1 MADIDKSLSQ
11 APQGLEAMAMNQP
24 DLAIEIENPESVTL
38 EDGSMEI
45 TIQPGTEHD
54 DEFNK
59 NLAEDLDEGQLTEL
73 SGDLVGEYTADIE
86 SRKDW
91 LTTYVEG
98 LELLGLK
105 VEDRTEPWAG
115 ACNVYHPLMTEALVK
130 FQAETMMETFPA
142 AGPVKTQII
151 GKQTPDKEQAAERVQ
166 EDMNYQL
173 TNEMPEYRPEH
184 ERMLWGLGLAGN
196 AFKKVYYD
204 PNLQRQ
210 VAMYVPAEDIV
221 VPYGASNLETAERV
235 THVMRKTK
243 NELRK
248 LMVAGFY
255 RDVDLGEPFLDIDEA
270 EKKIAE
276 KLGFNPTEDDR
287 YKILEMHVNLDL
299 ENGDSEDGIAVPY
312 VVTIEKGTGTILAIR
327 RNWNP
332 DDELKLKRQ
341 HFVHYGYIPGF
352 GFYCFGL
359 IHLIGAFAK
368 SGTMILRQ
376 LVDAGTLANLPGGLK
391 SRGLRIKGDD
401 TPIAPGEWRDVD
413 VPSGAVRDNILPLP
427 YKEPSQVLQGL
438 MNQIIEE
445 GRAFANADGLKV
457 SDMSANAPVGTT
469 LAILERTLKVMSAVQ
484 ARIYYAM
491 KQEFKL
497 LKGIIR
503 DYTPKEY
510 SYEPEIGDRRA
521 KQSDYDN
528 VDVIPVSDPNA
539 ATMSQKVVQYQAVM
553 QMAQQYPQ
561 IYDLPELNKQM
572 LEVLGIKNIG
582 KLIPSAEDQKPKD
595 PVTENMAIING
606 KPVKA
611 FIYQDHQAHIAVH
624 MAAMQ
629 DPKILEMVGQ
639 NPMAQTIQAA
649 AYAHINEHVAFEYR
663 KQLEEQLGVPL
674 PKPDETLP
682 EDVEYELSKVM
693 AEAGKK
699 LAAKSAAE
707 AQQQQAQQQAQDP
720 IIQMQQQ
727 ELALKAQDL
736 QIKQQKTQADIE
748 IEQMRVQIEKMRIDS
763 QERIAGAQ
771 LGAKAVMD
779 NKQLEAEQLLQ
790 GTKIGV
796 EAVRAKEQLAHQKE
810 QAEMQ
815 RNLQKEQTQQPKE

>member
-11 APQGLEAMAMNQP
+11 APQGLEAMAMGQP
-24 DLAIEIENPESVTL
+24 DLSIEIENPESVTL
-38 EDGSMEI
+38 DDGSMEI
-45 TIQPGTEHD
+45 TIIPGKEVN
-54 DEFNK
+54 DEFNA
-59 NLAEDLDEGQLTEL
+59 NLAEDLDEGQLTQL
-73 SGDLVGEYTADIE
+73 SGDLVGEYDADIN

-91 LTTYVEG
+91 LTTYVDG

-105 VEDRTEPWAG
+105 VEDRTEPWPG

-142 AGPVKTQII
+142 AGPVKTQIV
-151 GKQTPDKEQAAERVQ
+151 GKQTKEKEDAAERVKD
-166 EDMNYQL
+166 DMNYQL
-173 TNEMPEYRPEH
+173 TDMMPEYRPEH

-204 PNLQRQ
+204 PSFERQ

-221 VPYGASNLETAERV
+221 VPYGASSLETAERV

-255 RDVDLGEPFLDIDEA
+255 KDVDLGEPFLDVDEA

-299 ENGDSEDGIAVPY
+299 ENGDSEDGIALPY
-312 VVTIEKGTGTILAIR
+312 IVTIEKGTGTILAIR

-332 DDELKLKRQ
+332 DDSRKLKRN

-376 LVDAGTLANLPGGLK
+376 LVDAGTLSNLPGGMK

-413 VPSGAVRDNILPLP
+413 VPSGAIRDNILPLP
-427 YKEPSQVLQGL
+427 YKEPSQVLNQL

-445 GRAFANADGLKV
+445 GRRFASAADMKV
-457 SDMSANAPVGTT
+457 SDMSANSPVGTT

-484 ARIYYAM
+484 ARIHYAM

-497 LKGIIR
+497 LAGIIR
-503 DYTPKEY
+503 DYTPPDY
-510 SYEPEIGDRRA
+510 SYDPEIGSRRA
-521 KQSDYDN
+521 KQSDYDCCE
-528 VDVIPVSDPNA
+528 VIPVSDPNA

-553 QMAQQYPQ
+553 QMAQANPQ
-561 IYDLPELNKQM
+561 IYDLPELNRQM
-572 LEVLGIKNIG
+572 LEVLGVKNIG

-595 PVTENMAIING
+595 PVSENMAIINM

-611 FIYQDHQAHIAVH
+611 FIYQDHQAHLAVH

-629 DPKILEMVGQ
+629 DPKLMQMMSQ
-639 NPMAQTIQAA
+639 NPQAQMIQAA
-649 AYAHINEHVAFEYR
+649 ALAHINEHIAFEYR
-663 KQLEEQLGVPL
+663 KQIEEQLGVPL
-674 PKPDETLP
+674 PNPDETLP
-682 EDVEYELSKVM
+682 EDVEVELARLTAAAAQKLLAKDQ
-693 AEAGKK
+693 AEM
-699 LAAKSAAE
+699 
-707 AQQQQAQQQAQDP
+707 QQQQAQQQQQDP
-720 IIQMQQQ
+720 LIQMQQQ
-727 ELALKAQDL
+727 ELQLKAQDL
-736 QIKQQKTQADIE
+736 QIKAQKTQADIA
-748 IEQMRVQIEKMRIDS
+748 IEQQRLELEKEKMAS
-763 QERIAGAQ
+763 HERLEGAK
-771 LGAKAVMD
+771 LGAKATHDKQKDESDKVIQGIKLGMD
-779 NKQLEAEQLLQ
+779 AEF
-790 GTKIGV
+790 KK
-796 EAVRAKEQLAHQKE
+796 KEISMKEKDQQK
-810 QAEMQ
+810 
-815 RNLQKEQTQQPKE
+815 PKE